1 MTISGTPDQLKQ
13 IDSIDLGTIDLSK
26 IVTSEVL
33 NMDISLPEGVS
44 VISGSSTAKVTVS
57 MSGLTT
63 RMVTTSDIE
72 LINAP
77 SGTNVSLITQSL
89 DVRIRGAAATMDLV
103 QDGDVYVIE
112 DLAE

>member
-1 MTISGTPDQLKQ
+1 
-13 IDSIDLGTIDLSK
+13 
-26 IVTSEVL
+26 
-33 NMDISLPEGVS
+33 MDIPLPEGVS

-72 LINAP
+72 LINTP

-89 DVRIRGAAATMDLV
+89 DVASVAQLPQWIWCRTGTYM
-103 QDGDVYVIE
+103 
-112 DLAE
+112 